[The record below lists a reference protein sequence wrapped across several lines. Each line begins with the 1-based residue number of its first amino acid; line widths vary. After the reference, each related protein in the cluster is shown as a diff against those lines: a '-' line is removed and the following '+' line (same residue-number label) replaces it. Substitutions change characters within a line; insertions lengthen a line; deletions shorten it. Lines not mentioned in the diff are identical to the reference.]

1 MSLMYAIREGL
12 AGFRRARLAVVASTS
27 AMVVVLVLI
36 GVFGILGFQ
45 GQQVS
50 SWLRQRVGEMEL
62 FLTDID
68 ETGARSLQQ
77 QIDEMPA
84 VESSTYIS
92 QDQAETV
99 FSREFGEGSD
109 IFLDEQFLPAS
120 IRVRVR
126 PVYATADSLSQL
138 AAQFEEWNEVE
149 DVVFNQ
155 PLLVQVQ
162 RNLRLVTIVG
172 SGIVLL
178 VFLAG
183 VFLIANTIRL
193 TIYARRLLI
202 RTMKLVGATDKFIR
216 RPFLIEGVMQGFL
229 AGIVAAVIVWG
240 GFMVLDGYL
249 PQLQAL
255 QWPGGS
261 PFFLMIGLVP
271 IGIVLGYI
279 GSRMAARRFIQDVA
293 LH

>member
-1 MSLMYAIREGL
+1 MSLMYAIREGV
-12 AGFRRARLAVVASTS
+12 AGFRRARLAVAASTS

-36 GVFGILGFQ
+36 GVFGLLGFQ
-45 GQQVS
+45 GHQVS

-62 FLTDID
+62 FLADVDDTR
-68 ETGARSLQQ
+68 ARAIQQ
-77 QIDEMPA
+77 RIDEMPA
-84 VESSTYIS
+84 VEESTYIS
-92 QDQAETV
+92 QEQAEAV
-99 FSREFGEGSD
+99 FAREFGEGSD

-120 IRVRVR
+120 IRVRVK
-126 PVYATADSLSQL
+126 PAYATADSLSQL
-138 AAQFEEWNEVE
+138 TAQFQQWNNVD

-155 PLLVQVQ
+155 PLLVKVQ
-162 RNLRLVTIVG
+162 RNLRLATFVG
-172 SGIVLL
+172 GGLAL
-178 VFLAG
+178 MVFLAG

-216 RPFLIEGVMQGFL
+216 RPFLIEGVLQGCL
-229 AGIVAAVIVWG
+229 AGVLAALVVWG
-240 GFMVLDGYL
+240 GYAVLDDYL

-255 QWPGGS
+255 DWPGGS
-261 PFFLMIGLVP
+261 PAVLTAGLIPV
-271 IGIVLGYI
+271 GIILGYI